1 MQTKSI
7 NLREGIRQS
16 AAALGVDHVDL
27 ATAISYETAG
37 TFDPLKRGPRTQH
50 GQHIGLIQF
59 GEPQAKE
66 HGVDWNNPLGSQLGP
81 EGAVVKYLRAAG
93 VKPGMGL
100 LDIYSAINAGGVGL
114 YDRTDAHN
122 GGAPGTVR
130 DKVDYQMSGHRRKAV
145 ALFGGE
151 FTPSA
156 TSPAPSGLPSGLTVP
171 HANPT
176 PSYLSDRE
184 INASQGEQIG
194 MLEGLKEAIKSEWA
208 GSWALAQMGGEDFK
222 PDENFRFDEEMWKE
236 VTDGLPEAYHS
247 MFEDAVS
254 ASHARALR
262 ERADEMVETDQKLA
276 SLGGWGTAMQVGA
289 AVFDPVAIGAS
300 ILTEGIAA
308 PVVFGAKAS
317 RVGRALR
324 AGTSAGVANAAVE
337 GYIAS
342 QDPTRGAGDVLLAG
356 ATGLAV
362 GGALGAFIPTKMD
375 LELEQVAR
383 GLQREVRQG
392 GEFAMQAGSAQS
404 LGAARVEGATEQ
416 VLTAAERQLLQSE
429 DAPRS
434 ALGNARI
441 DMVGRLKQSEHP
453 IVRRLAGAL
462 AEDGVGNADGSVL
475 TRSASENVAHAM
487 KTRMTLFYRKAEP
500 AFKEWAKANGVPL
513 WKRAAY
519 RETFFD
525 EVGMAVRR
533 QREFYTADPHIN
545 QVADA
550 MRDMQKDLLRFA
562 QEKNLRGFDKV
573 VENDEYL
580 MRVFHHRKLDD
591 MVEKFSE
598 PVVRRMVAKAILKGS
613 DGFEYDEAHAVAKA
627 YLKSIRSQKYQD
639 VQLSRV
645 FSEDQADLLEEIL
658 MESGDIPADTIAS
671 ITGSVR
677 KLQGS
682 GEEGRVARGKRRL
695 RLDETHR
702 ETIIDANGN
711 SHALGIEDFLDNNAE
726 RLMTL
731 YTRQIAGAGFMEEAL
746 SAFKVPRLD
755 GSEDLYAP
763 SLETI
768 KQHIRD
774 TAGEF
779 KMNPKKLE
787 EELDKID
794 VLYKSVMGIPLTKQT
809 AGGEA
814 LRMLRD
820 FNFIRVMNQVG
831 FAQVAE
837 IGNILGSAGWR
848 ATLQHV
854 PALRNIY
861 KRAKNGKLDDD
872 LLDELEVIWG
882 IGTDRLRRT
891 YSNRMDDYGIYEGAG
906 IGKIDNAM
914 QTAKHITADISFMS
928 PVNMAL
934 QRMAGRAAVQRWMN
948 MAVDG
953 SKPFSKSRLASM
965 GVSEEMAGRI
975 NAQMRTH
982 VDAREGMLGR
992 NVKRLNIDEWD
1003 DQEAATAFINAIDRW
1018 SKKIIQ
1024 ENDIGQMSKW
1034 MTSDLGKTMIQF
1046 RSFMVAAW
1054 TKQTLTGVHHKDWD
1068 TFVMW
1073 STSIL
1078 FGGLS
1083 YTAQTYVN
1091 SMGRDDQKEY
1101 LQERLNPS
1109 ALGRSA
1115 FQRAGFSTI
1124 VPGAVDSMVQ
1134 AVGYEPVFAYGRTTG
1149 LASNVLGGSP
1159 SLDLLDKAALALRG
1173 VIASSTRADYD
1184 YSQQDW
1190 RALTSITPFQNA
1202 MGIRNIY
1209 HMIGQRLPRWSQDW

>member
-1 MQTKSI
+1 MD
-7 NLREGIRQS
+7 LREGIRQS
-16 AAALGVDHVDL
+16 AEALGVDPVDL

-37 TFDPLKRGPRTQH
+37 TFDPRKRGPRTQW
-50 GQHIGLIQF
+50 GQHMGLIQF
-59 GEPQAKE
+59 GEPQAQKY
-66 HGVDWNNPLGSQLGP
+66 GVNWDDPVSSQLGP
-81 EGAVVKYLRAAG
+81 EGAVVKYLRDTG

-100 LDIYSAINAGGVGL
+100 LDIYSAINAGGVGR
-114 YDRTDAHN
+114 YDRTDANN

-130 DKVDYQMSGHRRKAV
+130 DKVENQMSGHRRKAI

-151 FTPSA
+151 FTPSE
-156 TSPAPSGLPSGLTVP
+156 TSSLPQGLVVP

-176 PSYLSDRE
+176 PSYLSERDTSTPE
-184 INASQGEQIG
+184 GEQVS
-194 MLEGLKEAIKSEWA
+194 MWEGLKAAVESEWA
-208 GSWALAQMGGEDFK
+208 GSWALAQMGEEDFK
-222 PDENFRFDEEMWKE
+222 PDENFRYSEELWQE
-236 VTDGLPEAYHS
+236 LTDGLPEAYHE
-247 MFEDAVS
+247 MFDNAVS
-254 ASHARALR
+254 LAHARAIR

-276 SLGGWGTAMQVGA
+276 SLGGWGTAMQIGA
-289 AVFDPVAIGAS
+289 AVLDPVAIGAS
-300 ILTEGIAA
+300 VMTEGFAA
-308 PVVFGAKAS
+308 PLVYGAKLT

-324 AGTSAGVANAAVE
+324 AGTTIGATNAAVE

-356 ATGLAV
+356 ATGLVV
-362 GGALGAFIPTKMD
+362 GGALGAFVPSKMD
-375 LELEQVAR
+375 LELEQAAR
-383 GLQREVRQG
+383 GIQREIQES
-392 GEFAMQAGSAQS
+392 GEFAMQEGAAQS
-404 LGAARVEGATEQ
+404 LGAARVEGAGEQ
-416 VLTAAERQLLQSE
+416 VLTAAERQLVQSE

-434 ALGNARI
+434 ALGQARI

-475 TRSASENVAHAM
+475 TRSASENVTHAM

-500 AFKEWAKANGVPL
+500 AFKAWAKEQGIPL
-513 WKRAAY
+513 WKRAAH
-519 RETFFD
+519 RENFFD

-533 QREFYTADPHIN
+533 PRDFYTADPHIN

-550 MRDMQKDLLRFA
+550 MRDMQRDLLRFA

-573 VENDEYL
+573 AENDEYL
-580 MRVFHHRKLDD
+580 MRVFHHRKLDE

-671 ITGSVR
+671 ITASVR
-677 KLQGS
+677 KAQGT
-682 GEEGRVARGKRRL
+682 GDEGRVARGKRRL

-755 GSEDLYAP
+755 GEEDLYAP
-763 SLETI
+763 SFETI

-779 KMNPKKLE
+779 KMNPKKLDA
-787 EELDKID
+787 ELDKLD
-794 VLYKSVMGIPLTKQT
+794 VLYKSVMGIPLSKQT

-820 FNFIRVMNQVG
+820 YNFIRVMNQVG

-861 KRAKNGKLDDD
+861 KRAKNGKMEDD

-906 IGKIDNAM
+906 VGKIDNAM

-953 SKPFSKSRLASM
+953 KKPFSKSRLASM

-992 NVKRLNIDEWD
+992 AVKRLNIDEWD

-1034 MTSDLGKTMIQF
+1034 MTTDLGKTMLQF

-1054 TKQTLTGVHHKDWD
+1054 TKQTLTGLHHKDWD

-1083 YTAQTYVN
+1083 YTAQTYIN
-1091 SMGRDDQKEY
+1091 SMGRDDQKEF
-1101 LQERLNPS
+1101 LRERLNPS

-1149 LASNVLGGSP
+1149 LASNALLGNP
-1159 SLDLLDKAALALRG
+1159 STDLLDKAVRASRG
-1173 VIASSTRADYD
+1173 IVASASRSDYD
-1184 YSQQDW
+1184 FSQQDW

-1209 HMIGQRLPRWSQDW
+1209 HILGQRLPRWSE